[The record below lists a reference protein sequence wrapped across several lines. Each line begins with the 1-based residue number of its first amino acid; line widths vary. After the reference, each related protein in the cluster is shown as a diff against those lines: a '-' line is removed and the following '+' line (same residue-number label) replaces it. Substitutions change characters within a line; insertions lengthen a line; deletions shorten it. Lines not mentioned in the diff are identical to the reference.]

1 MNGAITITAK
11 GADDDAKLADQ
22 RNKGAIMKNCGP
34 FTNCRIKI
42 NYTQIDNTKNLDVA
56 MPMYDLIEYSI
67 NQKHLGVYGKI
78 TENSRVKI

>member
-1 MNGAITITAK
+1 MNGALTITAK

-22 RNKGAIMKNCGP
+22 RNKGVIIKNCGP

-56 MPMYDLIEYSI
+56 MAMYDLIEYSI
-67 NQKHLGVYGKI
+67 IKKHLRVYGNI
-78 TENSRVKI
+78 TEKGRVKI